1 MFSIYLITYI
11 IYAFSGVITAI
22 ISIYLLGGGGLWSLG
37 LMAPYGRACLCTLM
51 VFRPYGT

>member
-22 ISIYLLGGGGLWSLG
+22 ISIYLLGGGAYGL
-37 LMAPYGRACLCTLM
+37 
-51 VFRPYGT
+51 